1 MPFIT
6 EISHRETLS
15 LKREKF
21 VKKGSSYI
29 IVELKDELRHCMP
42 FKNLPSRHSMAIVL
56 SYLSNEE
63 DVYELM

>member
-1 MPFIT
+1 MPFNT

-21 VKKGSSYI
+21 VKGSSYI
-29 IVELKDELRHCMP
+29 VVEVKDELKHCMP

-56 SYLSNEE
+56 SYLSTEE